1 MKSLFLFL
9 FITVVFLN
17 SDAQTLEQNIQEIRT
32 QFKFINS
39 QKDFQKVV
47 FENEEFTDEIPS
59 EGCELEVYYKNGNL
73 YKIIESDAAS
83 VNLYTTEYY
92 FKNNQLIF
100 VYRKEDEFT
109 KIPGGKVVDTET
121 IYEERTYYKNG
132 NIIRHLEKGM
142 SVLDKPLDY
151 LELSEEYKKYYE
163 TKVKYK
169 KQYDLLQGLWINTDN
184 NDDSFEISGTK
195 TLLFDA
201 PELSNPFRFW
211 IEEGG
216 RYIFFHYTNTNEDVK
231 FEILELTNKSFQIQ
245 NRLTGEV
252 LTYEKN
258 KS

>member
-1 MKSLFLFL
+1 MKKTFIIFLA
-9 FITVVFLN
+9 VFLSGN
-17 SDAQTLEQNIQEIRT
+17 IFSQTNKKDIDVIRT

-39 QKDFQKVV
+39 QKNLKKIYL
-47 FENEEFTDEIPS
+47 ENEEFTDDIPS
-59 EGCELEVYYKNGNL
+59 EGCGLEGYYLNGELLKAVEQDAVSTGLYTSEYYLKDGKLIFVYRYEKEFLRNPETGEFTDSKKTYEERVYYKNG
-73 YKIIESDAAS
+73 K
-83 VNLYTTEYY
+83 
-92 FKNNQLIF
+92 
-100 VYRKEDEFT
+100 
-109 KIPGGKVVDTET
+109 
-121 IYEERTYYKNG
+121 
-132 NIIRHLEKGM
+132 IIRHLEKGK
-142 SVLDKPLDY
+142 SLLKNTPDYQKLFSDYRKYLD
-151 LELSEEYKKYYE
+151 

-231 FEILELTNKSFQIQ
+231 FEILELTDKSFQIQ

-258 KS
+258 